1 MKVNL
6 SSEDWEKLTNEM
18 TSEEFKTLNPF
29 IKKNCS
35 NCIHLKA
42 AISLWCTNEDAKT
55 ARGTSIPAVSNC
67 PFWEVDWN
75 QVDEKYKTVENGFIE
90 KKEPIVKQE
99 QKRTF
104 LKRWFP
110 FL

>member
-1 MKVNL
+1 MKANL
-6 SSEDWEKLTNEM
+6 SSEKWEKLTNEM

-29 IKKNCS
+29 VKKNCS
-35 NCIHLKA
+35 NCIHLKG
-42 AISLWCTNEDAKT
+42 AISLWCTNENAKK
-55 ARGTSIPAVSNC
+55 ARATSIPGVSNC
-67 PFWEVDWN
+67 PFWEVYWN

-90 KKEPIVKQE
+90 KKEHIAKQ